1 MSSRVS
7 EDKDKSHED
16 KEVESRWPNNQEYMN
31 WLKRKKVTVDDAM
44 MQEDKGDDMEDN
56 FSQLIYSPVKE
67 KEFVAPNNNLTLVIK
82 KTMDTYRIGT
92 PKKKKVAET
101 VIEEEVDSQLSVE
114 TMSKDDDEE
123 AAKLLLD
130 GELKGFD
137 NRILTRFGQKMK
149 KSQDGADL
157 LLVEATQLFSEI
169 TRYGK
174 SLKETKASY
183 LKKVDEL
190 SSVFSP

>member
-1 MSSRVS
+1 MSSRV
-7 EDKDKSHED
+7 ENNQED

-56 FSQLIYSPVKE
+56 FSQVIYSPVKE
-67 KEFVAPNNNLTLVIK
+67 KEFVVPNNNLTLVIK

-149 KSQDGADL
+149 KSQDDADL

-183 LKKVDEL
+183 LKRVDEL

>member
-149 KSQDGADL
+149 KSQDDADL

-183 LKKVDEL
+183 LKRVDEL

>member
-7 EDKDKSHED
+7 DVENNQED

-67 KEFVAPNNNLTLVIK
+67 KEFVPNNNLTLVIK

-149 KSQDGADL
+149 KSQDDADL

-183 LKKVDEL
+183 LKRVDEL

>member
-7 EDKDKSHED
+7 VVENNQED

-114 TMSKDDDEE
+114 TMSKDDDGE

-149 KSQDGADL
+149 KSQDDADL

-183 LKKVDEL
+183 LKRVDEL

>member
-1 MSSRVS
+1 MGS
-7 EDKDKSHED
+7 
-16 KEVESRWPNNQEYMN
+16 
-31 WLKRKKVTVDDAM
+31 
-44 MQEDKGDDMEDN
+44 
-56 FSQLIYSPVKE
+56 
-67 KEFVAPNNNLTLVIK
+67 
-82 KTMDTYRIGT
+82 YRIGT
-92 PKKKKVAET
+92 PKKKEVAET

-123 AAKLLLD
+123 AAKFLLD

-149 KSQDGADL
+149 KSQDDADM

-183 LKKVDEL
+183 LKRVDEL

>member
-7 EDKDKSHED
+7 DVENNQED

-149 KSQDGADL
+149 KSQDDADL

-183 LKKVDEL
+183 LKRVDEL

>member
-1 MSSRVS
+1 MSSRDSDV
-7 EDKDKSHED
+7 ENNQED

-114 TMSKDDDEE
+114 TVTKDDDEE

-149 KSQDGADL
+149 KSQDDTDL

-183 LKKVDEL
+183 LKRVDEL

>member
-7 EDKDKSHED
+7 DVENNQED

-56 FSQLIYSPVKE
+56 FSQVIYSPVKE
-67 KEFVAPNNNLTLVIK
+67 KEFVVPNNNLTLVIK

-149 KSQDGADL
+149 KSQDDADL

-183 LKKVDEL
+183 LKRVDEL

>member
-7 EDKDKSHED
+7 DVENNQED

-130 GELKGFD
+130 GEHRGFD

-149 KSQDGADL
+149 KSQDDAEL

-183 LKKVDEL
+183 LKRVDEL

>member
-7 EDKDKSHED
+7 DVENNQED

-123 AAKLLLD
+123 AAKLL
-130 GELKGFD
+130 KGFD

-149 KSQDGADL
+149 KSQDDADL

-183 LKKVDEL
+183 LKRVDEL

>member
-1 MSSRVS
+1 
-7 EDKDKSHED
+7 
-16 KEVESRWPNNQEYMN
+16 
-31 WLKRKKVTVDDAM
+31 M

-101 VIEEEVDSQLSVE
+101 VIEEEVDSQL
-114 TMSKDDDEE
+114 
-123 AAKLLLD
+123 
-130 GELKGFD
+130 KGFD

-149 KSQDGADL
+149 KSQDDTDKL
-157 LLVEATQLFSEI
+157 HVEATQLFSEI

-174 SLKETKASY
+174 SLKETK
-183 LKKVDEL
+183 
-190 SSVFSP
+190 